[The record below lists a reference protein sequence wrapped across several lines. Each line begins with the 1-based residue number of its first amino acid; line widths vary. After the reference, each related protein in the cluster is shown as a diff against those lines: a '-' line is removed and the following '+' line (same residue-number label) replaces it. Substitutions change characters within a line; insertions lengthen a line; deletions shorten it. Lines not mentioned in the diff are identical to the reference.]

1 VRPFTDPA
9 LIAAIVL
16 VALALAAKALVHLLR
31 FKRKRGDTVRC
42 AILIGD
48 GQFRCPVAGVS
59 NYQPALATIVNDRI
73 ETMSTVRCVAILR
86 REPNRLDAIRVE
98 VDANCVGYL
107 PRDLARKLSPR
118 LAAGGYGAAACHAR
132 VVIGWRN
139 ARGQHAGNF
148 GIALDAAL
156 PFQIARPQAPK
167 IDGSQRGRP
176 KSRAHNGSDAR
187 VAQIYLRSPQRES
200 VASRVSKVR

>member
-1 VRPFTDPA
+1 MRPFTDPA
-9 LIAAIVL
+9 LMAATVL
-16 VALALAAKALVHLLR
+16 VALALAAMALVHLLR

-59 NYQPALATIVNDRI
+59 NYQPALATIVDDRV

-107 PRDLARKLSPR
+107 PRDLAKALSPR

-132 VVIGWRN
+132 VVIGWRD
-139 ARGQHAGNF
+139 ARGQHVGNF

-167 IDGSQRGRP
+167 STDHNAADP

-187 VAQIYLRSPQRES
+187 VAQIYLRSPQRGS
-200 VASRVSKVR
+200 VASRMSKVR